1 MARRYRWRHDS
12 LLNFLYD
19 IVCRDQNCCSKRWSD
34 FLWPVWPNWES
45 PLLLFTLIWTSISI
59 FNWMSET
66 QTHFICYLLVFVNF
80 FFTKDRFF
88 TPILTFTNSSI
99 LLLPPSKF
107 SFFSILGEFRQLQS
121 NFHSPWMKIF
131 GGVTLQSW
139 PLLAFFSTSH
149 SALVLCRC
157 WYKYQSIS
165 IFNWWSEYQYL
176 KRSVEYYC
184 NIWEPP
190 LVSCRS
196 V

>member
-80 FFTKDRFF
+80 FYKRQIFNTKLDLYKQQHFTLASFKIFLFF
-88 TPILTFTNSSI
+88 HSWGVQTASV
-99 LLLPPSKF
+99 KF
-107 SFFSILGEFRQLQS
+107 SLTLDENLWRSHIPKLATFGIFSYAS
-121 NFHSPWMKIF
+121 S
-131 GGVTLQSW
+131 
-139 PLLAFFSTSH
+139 STPH
-149 SALVLCRC
+149 PC
-157 WYKYQSIS
+157 
-165 IFNWWSEYQYL
+165 E
-176 KRSVEYYC
+176 
-184 NIWEPP
+184 
-190 LVSCRS
+190 
-196 V
+196 